1 VKTISKILEPIA
13 LVILLIGGAGMVVS
27 TFLGTADVVGTQF
40 FGQPVHGALEMT
52 ESTMVVIV
60 FGALTYAQIRRNHI
74 RVELF
79 YTRMGPRTQGAMDA
93 FADIMAITFFGL
105 LLWQASF
112 EAMFSFQ
119 IDESTFGLI
128 RVPLWPARFML
139 AAGTGLLIVQLF
151 IDFFIDIERAFKGGT
166 AVTAEDVIKREIAD
180 VDNYIDKD
188 RK

>member
-1 VKTISKILEPIA
+1 
-13 LVILLIGGAGMVVS
+13 
-27 TFLGTADVVGTQF
+27 
-40 FGQPVHGALEMT
+40 
-52 ESTMVVIV
+52 
-60 FGALTYAQIRRNHI
+60 
-74 RVELF
+74 
-79 YTRMGPRTQGAMDA
+79 MGPRTQGAMDA
-93 FADIMAITFFGL
+93 FADIMAIIFFGL

-128 RVPLWPARFML
+128 RVPLWPARFVL

-151 IDFFIDIERAFKGGT
+151 IDFFIDMERAFKGG
-166 AVTAEDVIKREIAD
+166 AAITAEDVIKREIAD